1 LRFWAWQRHGHAEGR
16 SVISSERALILA
28 PAGSDGAQTS
38 TLLKNAGWAAET
50 FPTIELFMEQ
60 LRKGAGVAL
69 LADEMLGGDTLQPLL
84 EWVANQPSWSDFPFV
99 VLTCRNGPGP
109 NGLHNGLETRL
120 GNVIFLERPFQP
132 QALSNVVDNALRG
145 RRRQYEARRYLD
157 DLREGEQRLQTA
169 LLAGRMGS
177 WELDITE
184 QVLHGSEQFKACY
197 GRTASERFLYS
208 DLIAAI
214 AAPDAQRVQRAL
226 GDAINTGAD
235 LVIEYRVIWP
245 NGTEHWLDSRARVL
259 PDRYGRPETVVGV
272 VSDITAR
279 RNAETEREKLMLA
292 LATERERTQQAL
304 RGERALS
311 GLLLTS
317 VPAGIVAYDSD
328 FRVTIWNPVMERI
341 FGLPSPAVL
350 GRPLTNVFSQEQRD
364 VIEPRLRDAL
374 SGVSGPIEEVELT
387 TIAAGHVMLES
398 QHAPLRG
405 GDGQIVGGAAFFRD
419 ITDRHRAE
427 EQLRHAQKMETIGQL
442 TGGVAHDFNNLLA
455 AVQGNLELLAK
466 RLPDDPQIRRFIDG
480 AMQGAQ
486 RGASLTARLL
496 AFARRQD
503 LKPEPTDLAQ
513 LLEGMRG
520 LMERSLGPIVTIRYD
535 LAPDLPPARVDSNQ
549 LELAILNLAV
559 NARDAMPEGGELTVS
574 LSQMDGSESR
584 IGLSGPFLRVGV
596 SDTGSGMDA
605 TTLKSAIEPFFSTKE
620 LGKGT
625 GLGLSMVHGLAV
637 QLDGALKLISAPGEG
652 TTAELWL
659 PVSTAP
665 VMEIREMEPERS
677 KAPAST
683 ILVVDDDALINMNT
697 VDMVED
703 LGHTALEAY
712 SGKQALEILGSDK
725 RIDVLITDYAMPGMT
740 GVELAGK
747 ARQLR
752 PGLPILLATGYADL
766 PSGTTTDLPRL
777 AKPYQQADL
786 ATHIARLLAHR
797 EQ

>member
-1 LRFWAWQRHGHAEGR
+1 M
-16 SVISSERALILA
+16 ISSERALILA
-28 PAGSDGAQTS
+28 PSGGDGAEISEQ
-38 TLLKNAGWAAET
+38 LKHAGWTAET
-50 FPTIELFMEQ
+50 FDTIEPLIEA

-69 LADEMLGGDTLQPLL
+69 LADETLHGDNLQPLL

-99 VLTCRNGPGP
+99 VLSRRDEAGPTA
-109 NGLHNGLETRL
+109 LDSGLETRL
-120 GNVIFLERPFQP
+120 GNVMLLERPFHP
-132 QALSNVVDNALRG
+132 QALSNAVANALRG

-157 DLREGEQRLQTA
+157 DLRESEQSLQTA

-177 WELDITE
+177 WELNIAE
-184 QVLHGSEQFKACY
+184 QVLHGTEQFKACY
-197 GRTASERFLYS
+197 GRTAEEKFLYP

-214 AAPDAQRVQRAL
+214 APSDAKRVERAL
-226 GDAINTGAD
+226 HDSINTGAD

-245 NGTEHWLDSRARVL
+245 NGQEHWLDSRARVL
-259 PDRYGRPETVVGV
+259 PDRYGRPETIVGV

-279 RNAETEREKLMLA
+279 RNAEAEREKLMLA

-317 VPAGIVAYDSD
+317 VPAGIVAYDGD

-341 FGLPSPAVL
+341 FGMPSPAVL
-350 GRPLTNVFSQEQRD
+350 GRPLTDVFSKEQRD
-364 VIEPRLRDAL
+364 IIEPRLRDAL
-374 SGVSGPIEEVELT
+374 AGVSGPIEEIELT
-387 TIAAGHVMLES
+387 TLAAGQVMLES

-419 ITDRHRAE
+419 VTDRHRAE

-466 RLPDDPQIRRFIDG
+466 RLPDDPQFRRFIDG
-480 AMQGAQ
+480 ALQGAQ
-486 RGASLTARLL
+486 RGAALTARLL
-496 AFARRQD
+496 AFARRQE

-513 LLEGMRG
+513 LLEGMRA
-520 LMERSLGPIVTIRYD
+520 LMERSLGTIVTIRYA
-535 LAPDLPPARVDSNQ
+535 LAPGLPPARVDPNQ

-559 NARDAMPEGGELTVS
+559 NARDAMPEGGELTIS
-574 LSQMDGSESR
+574 LNQVDGSESG
-584 IGLSGPFLRVGV
+584 IGLSGPFLRLGV
-596 SDTGSGMDA
+596 ADSGTGMDA
-605 TTLKSAIEPFFSTKE
+605 ATLKSAIEPFFSTKE

-665 VMEIREMEPERS
+665 VMEISEMEPERS
-677 KAPAST
+677 AAPAST

-712 SGKQALEILGSDK
+712 SGKQALEILGSD
-725 RIDVLITDYAMPGMT
+725 RQVDVLITDYAMPGMT

-766 PSGTTTDLPRL
+766 PSGTSTDLPRL

-786 ATHIARLLAHR
+786 ATQIARLLAHR
-797 EQ
+797 E